1 MTRLPNDRPVP
12 QGVLDLYDAY
22 CHGAMSRRDF
32 FESLGKYAVGGLTV
46 ATLAACVMP
55 DYETGLQTSPD
66 DASLRTETF
75 IFDSPNGAGAMA
87 GDLVRLK
94 TGPQKR
100 PGVIV
105 VHENR
110 GLNPYIKDVARRTAL
125 AGYIALAPDALF
137 PLGGYPGNDDDGR
150 ALQAQRDRDDM
161 LQDFMAAAETL
172 RDHPECNGK
181 VACVGFCFGG
191 AITNLMAVNQPWLSA
206 SVPFYGGWPSKEDA
220 ARVEVPLMI
229 HLAGLDE
236 RVNAGWPAYEAA
248 LKSNG
253 ADYQAFNYEGV
264 NHGFHNDTTP
274 RYDAAAA
281 DQAWSRTLAFFKA
294 RMG

>member
-1 MTRLPNDRPVP
+1 MTRLPNNQPVP
-12 QGVLDLYDAY
+12 QGVLDLYDGY

-32 FESLGKYAVGGLTV
+32 FDRLGKYAVGGLSV
-46 ATLAACVMP
+46 SMLAACVMP
-55 DYETGLQTSPD
+55 DYEGTLQTAAD
-66 DASLRTETF
+66 DARLNIETF
-75 IFDSPNGAGAMA
+75 QYNSPNGAGDMA

-94 TGPQKR
+94 KGPAKR

-125 AGYIALAPDALF
+125 EGYIALAPDALY

-150 ALQAQRDRDDM
+150 EMQATRDRDAM
-161 LQDFMAAAETL
+161 IQDFMAAAEAL

-191 AITNLMAVNQPWLSA
+191 SVTNMMAVNQPWLSA
-206 SVPFYGGWPSKEDA
+206 SAPFYGGWPTEEDA
-220 ARVEVPLMI
+220 AKVEVPLMI

-236 RVNAGWPAYEAA
+236 RVNAGWPEYDAA
-248 LKSNG
+248 LKAND
-253 ADYQAFNYEGV
+253 AEYEAFIYDGV

-274 RYDAAAA
+274 RYDADAAKL
-281 DQAWSRTLAFFKA
+281 AWSRTMDFFKA
-294 RMG
+294 NMG

>member
-1 MTRLPNDRPVP
+1 
-12 QGVLDLYDAY
+12 
-22 CHGAMSRRDF
+22 MS
-32 FESLGKYAVGGLTV
+32 V
-46 ATLAACVMP
+46 AALAACVMP
-55 DYETGLQTSPD
+55 DYENGLQTSPD
-66 DASLRTETF
+66 DSDLRIETLTY
-75 IFDSPNGAGAMA
+75 DSPNGAGTMA

-94 TGPQKR
+94 SGPGKR

-150 ALQAQRDRDDM
+150 EMQATRDRDAM

-191 AITNLMAVNQPWLSA
+191 AITNLMAVNQPWLSGA
-206 SVPFYGGWPSKEDA
+206 VPFYGGWPTEADA
-220 ARVEVPLMI
+220 AKVEVPLMI
-229 HLAGLDE
+229 HLASLDE

-248 LKSNG
+248 LKANG
-253 ADYQAFNYEGV
+253 ADYKAFMYESV

-281 DQAWSRTLAFFKA
+281 ELAWSRTLDFFKA
-294 RMG
+294 RMA